1 MSTAVRA
8 VRKYER
14 RINGAIEPRRHT
26 QFVIMTILPDW
37 TGLDMKTT
45 VPQQI

>member
-1 MSTAVRA
+1 
-8 VRKYER
+8 
-14 RINGAIEPRRHT
+14 
-26 QFVIMTILPDW
+26 MTILPDW